1 MSAASRRARMR
12 DHSNA
17 MVGAMLL
24 SLVWDWPFCYCAIAI
39 VAVVEAFVQAVQ
51 MCMFVQ
57 YVLSMT

>member
-1 MSAASRRARMR
+1 MR

-24 SLVWDWPFCYCAIAI
+24 SLVWDWPFCYCAVAI

-51 MCMFVQ
+51 VCMFVQ